1 MSNCWIDSGRLL
13 ICRHGQTD
21 FNAAL
26 RFQGQMDEPLS
37 ELGKLQARKLGERL
51 AHVPLHAAYS
61 SDLGRAHETAKLA
74 LTGRDVPL
82 RLDQRLREIAF
93 GRWEGMT
100 FAEIKVKYPDDVAAR
115 ERDRVHYAIPGGESV
130 SQMGQRVSGFLQEV
144 LPAHAGQTLLVIAH
158 GGTVNALLATLLNI
172 PLTSWWR
179 LRNHNAN
186 LSVID
191 FTPLGAH
198 LATFNDTCHLADL
211 AELRWP

>member
-1 MSNCWIDSGRLL
+1 MSAKWIDSGRILL
-13 ICRHGQTD
+13 CRHGQTE

-51 AHVPLHAAYS
+51 ADVPLHAAYS

-74 LTGRDVPL
+74 LAGRDVAL
-82 RLDQRLREIAF
+82 ALDARLREIAF

-100 FAEIKVKYPDDVAAR
+100 FAEIRVKYPDDVAAR

-130 SQMGQRVSGFLQEV
+130 AQMGERVSGFLEDV
-144 LPAHAGQTLLVIAH
+144 LPKHAGQTLLVMAH
-158 GGTVNALLATLLNI
+158 GGTVNALLATLLDI

-191 FTPLGAH
+191 FTPHGTRLG
-198 LATFNDTCHLADL
+198 TFNDTCHLSEL
-211 AELRWP
+211 AQMKWP